1 MAISLLIILTLAGML
16 GFYSAGEYDA
26 RHGEK
31 HHGMLWAGLS
41 VLVSGLV
48 FGAFGGGWVSWLVA
62 QACLFVGI
70 GVARVWLE
78 DLSNK

>member
-1 MAISLLIILTLAGML
+1 MAIGLLIILTFAGML
-16 GFYSAGEYDA
+16 GFYSAGEFEA

-31 HHGMLWAGLS
+31 HHGVLWAGLS

-48 FGAFGGGWVSWLVA
+48 FGMFGGGWVAWLVA

-78 DLSNK
+78 DLSRK